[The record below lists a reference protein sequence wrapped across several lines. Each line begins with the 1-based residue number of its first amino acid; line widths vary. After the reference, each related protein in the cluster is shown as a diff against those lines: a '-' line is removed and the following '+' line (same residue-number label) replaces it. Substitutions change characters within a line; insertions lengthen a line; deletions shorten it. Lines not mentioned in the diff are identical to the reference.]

1 MAEIKDLA
9 MTKMFCDQLQEMVDD
24 GAIEVTM
31 PGGILDCMFRSCA
44 IDEAEKK
51 GATHLTV
58 KTKLDLSSF
67 LFELSLG
74 LFSRASDGY
83 WNEDAGRYESYDET
97 LENVMCD
104 FTSLFQH
111 MRSGEPVD
119 GKNQFLFPAVGY
131 NTQYIKQH
139 ELKEKC
145 DK

>member
-9 MTKMFCDQLQEMVDD
+9 MTKMFCDELQEMVND
-24 GAIEVTM
+24 GKIEVTM
-31 PGGILDCMFRSCA
+31 PGGILDCIYRSCA
-44 IDEAEKK
+44 IADAEKD

-58 KTKLDLSSF
+58 KTDLNLSSF
-67 LFELSLG
+67 LYELSLG
-74 LFSRASDGY
+74 LFSRATDGY
-83 WNEDAGRYESYDET
+83 WNPDSGWESYDET

-111 MRSGEPVD
+111 MRIGEKVD

-131 NTQYIKQH
+131 SAQYIKQH

>member
-24 GAIEVTM
+24 GEIEVTM
-31 PGGILDCMFRSCA
+31 PGGILDCIYRSCA
-44 IDEAEKK
+44 IADAEKD

-58 KTKLDLSSF
+58 KTDLDLSSF
-67 LFELSLG
+67 LYELSLG
-74 LFSRASDGY
+74 LFSRATDGY
-83 WNEDAGRYESYDET
+83 WNPDYERYESYDES

-111 MRSGEPVD
+111 MRIGEKVD

-131 NTQYIKQH
+131 STQYIKQH

>member
-24 GAIEVTM
+24 GEIEVTM
-31 PGGILDCMFRSCA
+31 PGGILDCIYRSCA
-44 IDEAEKK
+44 IADAEKD

-58 KTKLDLSSF
+58 KTDLDLSSF
-67 LFELSLG
+67 LYELSLG
-74 LFSRASDGY
+74 LFSRATDGN
-83 WNEDAGRYESYDET
+83 WNPDSGWESYDET

-111 MRSGEPVD
+111 MRIGEKVD

-131 NTQYIKQH
+131 STQYIKQH